1 MIPPPLV
8 GVADPPSLAA
18 LELLWKARALRCLD
32 LARMVFHIRVAH
44 ASSPFDPP
52 VHEYAGCGWER
63 LGQRILRVDT
73 VGRPASTGNWGRLR
87 TWKIAYLP
95 STGCAKRCDCGVSIA
110 RDRRSPPRP
119 GGGPR
124 HRPRS
129 VPQRHP
135 ELIQQGHVSVFS
147 DGEIRLMRSGIVA
160 VARTFSFYPPRPSR
174 AIGDCRPRRRWLRIG
189 TSQLWPEGQHGTCGR
204 SWKPEGALISLT

>member
-63 LGQRILRVDT
+63 LGQRILRLDT
-73 VGRPASTGNWGRLR
+73 AGRPASARKLGSAAHLENRLSAFDWMREAVRLR
-87 TWKIAYLP
+87 
-95 STGCAKRCDCGVSIA
+95 C
-110 RDRRSPPRP
+110 
-119 GGGPR
+119 
-124 HRPRS
+124 
-129 VPQRHP
+129 
-135 ELIQQGHVSVFS
+135 
-147 DGEIRLMRSGIVA
+147 
-160 VARTFSFYPPRPSR
+160 
-174 AIGDCRPRRRWLRIG
+174 
-189 TSQLWPEGQHGTCGR
+189 QHC
-204 SWKPEGALISLT
+204 

>member
-95 STGCAKRCDCGVSIA
+95 STGCAKRCDCGVGIA

-147 DGEIRLMRSGIVA
+147 DGEIRRAPGSRRCSNLLLLSTA
-160 VARTFSFYPPRPSR
+160 TFACDR
-174 AIGDCRPRRRWLRIG
+174 
-189 TSQLWPEGQHGTCGR
+189 
-204 SWKPEGALISLT
+204 

>member
-87 TWKIAYLP
+87 TWKIAHLP
-95 STGCAKRCDCGVSIA
+95 STGCAKRCDCGVGIA

-135 ELIQQGHVSVFS
+135 KLIQSATRPRVCILGRG
-147 DGEIRLMRSGIVA
+147 DPARSGIEASLEPSPFIHRHLRVRSVTA
-160 VARTFSFYPPRPSR
+160 ARAAGGCGSEPLSC
-174 AIGDCRPRRRWLRIG
+174 GPRRSTAPVEDDGSRRV
-189 TSQLWPEGQHGTCGR
+189 P
-204 SWKPEGALISLT
+204 